1 MFGFNSGYVEDL
13 YAQYRQ
19 NPESVSENWR
29 DFFADFDPG
38 PAHSAT
44 IGAEPAASDAKA
56 TSIAPDPTSGDGARS
71 PSPTPA
77 PPAAPPSR
85 PSTPAAPSSAPPS
98 SEPSSSGSPNG
109 SASRTASSAP
119 AGGGGAAE
127 LPARLAAPEV
137 GTPEGAEV
145 SAIKGVGARIVEN
158 MEASLTIP
166 TATSAREVP
175 VKLLAENRRLINR
188 HQRSVGGDKVSYTHL
203 IAFAIIRAMERVP
216 SMKAAFR
223 ENDGQ
228 PERIDPASTS
238 FGLAIDVEKRGKRS
252 LLVPNVKDAETLSF
266 GQFLGAYNDIVKRAR
281 DGKLTLEDFQDT
293 TATLTNPGGI
303 GTQLSVPR
311 LMPGQSVI
319 VAVGG
324 IGYPPEYAGM
334 DAAELSRLGLSP
346 VMTVTSTYDHR
357 VIQGAESGKFL
368 KHIAELLQGQHAF
381 YDGVFQSLGLH
392 TPPFRGNAD
401 STPALGRSA
410 LGSGAKLSKIE
421 KQARVYELIRAYR
434 VRGHLLADT
443 NPLGYEPRNHTE
455 LDPASYG
462 LTVWDLDREFL
473 TGGMAGATAG
483 LGGNRKMQLRD
494 ILDTLWDTYTGH
506 VGSEFMHLSSPEE
519 KRWLIERIEPQ
530 QFREPIDT
538 ARKKRIFEK
547 LNEAEALEQFIHT
560 KYIGHKRFS
569 LEGAETMIPLL
580 DAVLSDAADQETE
593 EVVIGMA
600 HRGRLNV
607 LTNIMGKPYDKVF
620 SEFEG
625 TANPDA
631 VHGSGDVKY
640 HLGQHG
646 THTSPSGSTTQL
658 TLASNP
664 SHLEAVNPVVEG
676 MVRARQQQIVE
687 AHPDSSEKILRDKVL
702 PILVHG
708 DAAFAGQGVV
718 AETLNLSQLEGYRTG
733 GTVHLVVNNQIGFTT
748 LPMHSRSSA
757 YATDIARM
765 IQAPIFHVNGDDPEA
780 AVRVARLALDYRQV
794 FNKDVVIDMVCY
806 RKYGHNEGDEPAYT
820 QPLMYEDIGGHRSV
834 RKLYL
839 ELLLRRGELSPEE
852 AEDVLDDFKSKLDR
866 AFDETKD
873 LAERLKDLEPV
884 PAPEHIEADDVVQTA
899 ASRADLDRVME
910 AVVTM
915 PDDFSVH
922 KKLAR
927 LVVDRRRKQYETG
940 TIDWAFAEALA
951 FGTLLVEGTPIR
963 LSGQDS
969 GRGTF
974 SQRHAILYDQTDGH
988 RHIPLNGITENGP
1001 GDGQARFQVYDS
1013 LLSEYAALGFEYGY
1027 SVADPSSLVLWE
1039 GQFGDFVNGAQIMID
1054 QFITAAEAK
1063 WGQTSSLTM
1072 LLPHG
1077 YEGQGPEHSSARL
1090 ERFLQACAE
1099 DNIVVANYST
1109 PANYFHALRR
1119 QVRRG
1124 GQEAAGRDDA
1134 EVAVAPP
1141 PGRLV
1146 GGRPRGRRVPALRR
1160 RRPARRGALGHPA
1173 PARWSTTCSRRA
1185 RRWTTGPSR
1194 SPGSSSSTRSRTRPS
1209 WRTSGGTRTSRSCGS
1224 RRSRPTWAPGPS
1236 CGPGWTT
1243 CSSKPA
1249 AAASGTRA
1257 APRRRARRRA
1267 APRST
1272 PSSRSRSCATRSAS
1286 MASAP
1291 GPGPPGLEDAT
1302 SRPGTYDRAYWW
1314 AQTPEARLRE
1324 VQRLRVLA
1332 YGDAANGRVE
1342 RVFEAA
1348 ERGSDGVERVIWK
1361 ADLR

>member
-13 YAQYRQ
+13 YALYRQ
-19 NPESVSENWR
+19 NPESVSPSWR

-38 PAHSAT
+38 PAYTES
-44 IGAEPAASDAKA
+44 IGAGPSESGSKARMIVPDEAPAR
-56 TSIAPDPTSGDGARS
+56 GDGAVAADAA
-71 PSPTPA
+71 PA
-77 PPAAPPSR
+77 APPAGNGAPAPAVSAPASPPAAPE
-85 PSTPAAPSSAPPS
+85 AAPT
-98 SEPSSSGSPNG
+98 GD
-109 SASRTASSAP
+109 AP
-119 AGGGGAAE
+119 AGDGAA

-137 GTPEGAEV
+137 ALPEGAE
-145 SAIKGVGARIVEN
+145 AAPIKGVGARIVEN

-166 TATSAREVP
+166 TATSVREMA
-175 VKLLAENRRLINR
+175 VKLLLENRRLVNR
-188 HQRSVGGDKVSYTHL
+188 HQRATGGDKVSFTHL
-203 IAFAIIRAMERVP
+203 IAYAIVRALEAVP
-216 SMKAAFR
+216 SMKTAFR
-223 ENDGQ
+223 EHDGG
-228 PERIDPASTS
+228 PERIEPASTS
-238 FGLAIDVEKRGKRS
+238 FGLAIDVEKRGKRQ
-252 LLVPNVKDAETLSF
+252 LLVPNVKAAETLSF

-281 DGKLTLEDFQDT
+281 DGKLTLDDFAST

-324 IGYPPEYAGM
+324 IGFPPEYAGM
-334 DAAELSRLGLSP
+334 DAGELSRLGLSP

-357 VIQGAESGKFL
+357 VIQGAESGEFL
-368 KHIAELLQGQHAF
+368 ARIDGLLGGGHGF
-381 YDGVFQSLGLH
+381 YDEVFQSLGLH
-392 TPPFRGNAD
+392 TPPFRDSSD
-401 STPALGRSA
+401 STPSLGKPALGAGVKS
-410 LGSGAKLSKIE
+410 SKIE

-462 LTVWDLDREFL
+462 LTVWDLDRSFL
-473 TGGMAGATAG
+473 TGGMAGVGGGLAG
-483 LGGNRKMQLRD
+483 QSKMTLRD

-538 ARKKRIFEK
+538 ARKKRIFQK

-580 DAVLSDAADQETE
+580 DAVLSDAADQETR

-607 LTNIMGKPYDKVF
+607 LTNILGKPYDKVF
-620 SEFEG
+620 GEFEG
-625 TANPDA
+625 TVDPEA

-646 THTSPSGSTTQL
+646 THTSPGGATTEL

-676 MVRARQQQIVE
+676 IVRAKQQRIVE
-687 AHPDSSEKILRDKVL
+687 DTPDASERQLRDKVL
-702 PILVHG
+702 PVLIHG

-794 FNKDVVIDMVCY
+794 FNKDVVVDLVCY
-806 RKYGHNEGDEPAYT
+806 RKYGHNEGDEPSYT
-820 QPLMYEDIGGHRSV
+820 QPLMYDEIGGHRTV

-839 ELLLRRGELSPEE
+839 ELLLRRGELSPQE
-852 AEDVLDDFKSKLDR
+852 AESVLDDFKSILDN
-866 AFDETKD
+866 AFEETKE
-873 LAERLKDLEPV
+873 LAEQRKDLEPV
-884 PAPEHIEADDVVQTA
+884 PAPAHIEPQDQEATA
-899 ASRADLDRVME
+899 APRDALAQVME

-915 PDDFSVH
+915 PEDFAVH

-927 LVVDRRRKQYETG
+927 LVVDRRRKQFEDG
-940 TIDWAFAEALA
+940 AIDWAFAEALA
-951 FGTLLVEGTPIR
+951 FGTLLLEGTPVR

-974 SQRHAILYDQTDGH
+974 SQRHAILYDQADGT
-988 RHIPLNGITENGP
+988 RYIPLNHLADGGR
-1001 GDGQARFQVYDS
+1001 GGAGQARFQVYDS

-1027 SVADPSSLVLWE
+1027 SVADPSALVLWE

-1063 WGQTSSLTM
+1063 WGQTSSLVM

-1119 QVRRG
+1119 QVKRDAKKPLVLMTPKSLLRHPG
-1124 GQEAAGRDDA
+1124 AVCSVDELADGEYRPFIAGDRPGADRLVLCSGKVYYDVLKARDESDGPGSASIARLEQFYPFPEDAVRDELARFQGKPVVWLQEEPANMGAWTFVRPLLDDALEAITGDCSQRVRYAGR
-1134 EVAVAPP
+1134 
-1141 PGRLV
+1141 
-1146 GGRPRGRRVPALRR
+1146 
-1160 RRPARRGALGHPA
+1160 
-1173 PARWSTTCSRRA
+1173 
-1185 RRWTTGPSR
+1185 
-1194 SPGSSSSTRSRTRPS
+1194 
-1209 WRTSGGTRTSRSCGS
+1209 
-1224 RRSRPTWAPGPS
+1224 
-1236 CGPGWTT
+1236 
-1243 CSSKPA
+1243 A
-1249 AAASGTRA
+1249 AAAS
-1257 APRRRARRRA
+1257 P
-1267 APRST
+1267 
-1272 PSSRSRSCATRSAS
+1272 ATGSA
-1286 MASAP
+1286 
-1291 GPGPPGLEDAT
+1291 T
-1302 SRPGTYDRAYWW
+1302 
-1314 AQTPEARLRE
+1314 
-1324 VQRLRVLA
+1324 VH
-1332 YGDAANGRVE
+1332 
-1342 RVFEAA
+1342 AA
-1348 ERGSDGVERVIWK
+1348 EQVRIVRQALGIDG
-1361 ADLR
+1361 